1 MAKNLRFEEEDIDLF
16 EKLSRS
22 NKPKFNSNNDSKEKI
37 KQKRRERDKM
47 RQQLSKNAE
56 NYIEE
61 EEY

>member
-22 NKPKFNSNNDSKEKI
+22 NKPRFNSNNDNKEKI

-56 NYIEE
+56 NYMEE